1 MPRAV
6 SREPSGAGLVSRAG
20 LVHGTARGHNDMW
33 YDLDTFL
40 LDQVCE
46 VLDKLEEG
54 NLDDAIW
61 GKIVIME
68 KCKRVAKAY
77 LRKTTIIVDGSEDE
91 FDGST
96 LGFNC
101 FDNTYRDENTEE
113 IRQKIGDGVILKVDY
128 QGNIKG
134 MARGTT
140 PVICLGFKDSE
151 RRKNCIS
158 DRLARLQGR
167 LNTNEEDKAFKI
179 FDMRRFKSALD
190 REISD
195 GQPDAKNLL
204 LKTTVRVALV
214 KDGGDMNRTP
224 CWFTVINLIALD
236 TLKSRIPNIKNMSL
250 MNRSHS
256 EAAYSSLP
264 TLVAP
269 TPIYNQPA
277 NSIQINQQETYGTNP
292 NGSPNDPTQ
301 ALTQLIAAA
310 VKQANGQTISQSLHN
325 LPVSVDQLATLASSL
340 SLGKQEIS
348 QQILA
353 PQVGIKGDRKD
364 RRRNYKV
371 PSADDSSGEDSAL
384 RSDSTQGECQPR
396 SRNKRWDQT
405 TKSID
410 AVAVLGGGS
419 NVPNG
424 STSTCA
430 NSLVASRSRS
440 PDVCDQ
446 RNITVS
452 KRRGPP
458 RPRLQDV
465 MFDRSYSTTSDYD
478 SNRELFDSGSWSSN
492 GSNCYQGRSP
502 ASSVVSDSEGHARLA
517 KPKQIEGHNGKLV
530 QLRQAPPP
538 QRAIKEVPLSR
549 QQVVRKELHRQT
561 STNFNRLPSITA
573 SAPKAEI
580 YEHEKEKD
588 ERKDRTLDHPS
599 DRSSKPR
606 LTYRLSGVNVPT
618 PTTKPPPPP
627 HEYDEPEVTDEMIS
641 IVPVPATNHDQA
653 STSMKDADS
662 IPLHATIVSTDD
674 EEINT
679 LPPPK
684 PPSPDYTDARRQTA
698 TITVSEGCRSVEGR
712 LWEKQRPSTGSQRAT
727 SFVGE
732 LRRVLLKRNSF
743 KEQQN
748 AEQNNNK

>member
-1 MPRAV
+1 
-6 SREPSGAGLVSRAG
+6 
-20 LVHGTARGHNDMW
+20 MW

-40 LDQVCE
+40 LDQVSE
-46 VLDKLEEG
+46 VLDKLDEG
-54 NLDDAIW
+54 SLDDAIW
-61 GKIVIME
+61 GKIVVME

-96 LGFNC
+96 LGFNA
-101 FDNTYRDENTEE
+101 FDNTYRDEYTDE
-113 IRQKIGDGVILKVDY
+113 IRQKIQDGVILKVDY

-134 MARGTT
+134 MSRGMA

-167 LNTNEEDKAFKI
+167 LNTSEEDKAFKL
-179 FDMRRFKSALD
+179 FDMKRFKSALD

-195 GQPDAKNLL
+195 GQPDARNLL
-204 LKTTVRVALV
+204 LKTAIRVALV

-236 TLKSRIPNIKNMSL
+236 TLKSRIPNIKNMAAT
-250 MNRSHS
+250 NRES
-256 EAAYSSLP
+256 AYSSLP

-269 TPIYNQPA
+269 TPLPFSQSNNNGQESIYGL
-277 NSIQINQQETYGTNP
+277 NS
-292 NGSPNDPTQ
+292 NGNSGDATQ

-310 VKQANGQTISQSLHN
+310 VKQASTGQTVSQSMHN
-325 LPVSVDQLATLASSL
+325 LPVSVDQLATLATSL
-340 SLGKQEIS
+340 SMGKPETQPG
-348 QQILA
+348 QILA

-384 RSDSTQGECQPR
+384 RSDSTQGDVQPR
-396 SRNKRWDQT
+396 SRAKRWDQT

-410 AVAVLGGGS
+410 AIVQQTAS
-419 NVPNG
+419 MVP
-424 STSTCA
+424 T
-430 NSLVASRSRS
+430 RSRS
-440 PDVCDQ
+440 PDVCGD
-446 RNITVS
+446 VAP

-502 ASSVVSDSEGHARLA
+502 SSSVVSDSEGHGRVARGPKLEAQEKPQPKPQHPVTNETPLA
-517 KPKQIEGHNGKLV
+517 
-530 QLRQAPPP
+530 RQHV
-538 QRAIKEVPLSR
+538 I
-549 QQVVRKELHRQT
+549 RKELHSESSNHSQEARP
-561 STNFNRLPSITA
+561 R
-573 SAPKAEI
+573 AEI
-580 YEHEKEKD
+580 YD
-588 ERKDRTLDHPS
+588 PERREVENGTLDHLGGS
-599 DRSSKPR
+599 ERKPR
-606 LTYRLSGVNVPT
+606 LTFRMASGGQAQSP
-618 PTTKPPPPP
+618 PTKPPPPP
-627 HEYDEPEVTDEMIS
+627 NYDDPED
-641 IVPVPATNHDQA
+641 
-653 STSMKDADS
+653 
-662 IPLHATIVSTDD
+662 L
-674 EEINT
+674 
-679 LPPPK
+679 
-684 PPSPDYTDARRQTA
+684 
-698 TITVSEGCRSVEGR
+698 VSEQ
-712 LWEKQRPSTGSQRAT
+712 LWEKQRPASGSQRAA

-743 KEQQN
+743 KEK
-748 AEQNNNK
+748 EPNNNTKEQPSLFRKTSKPKSGLPPIGDPSKSQPGKRPGRPPIPPSHREESRQEPYTLPMSRPATAVPPAANRYEDVSPERGTLSYGDERKRNGLRRTHAINSAQSARSASSISHHVGAPFTEQYSGSAMGHYR